1 MKEARNKKLLI
12 VCFVSEIARRGKS
25 TETVGRFMVTRERGE
40 EGNQVWLLN
49 GYEVFWSDK
58 VLKLKRD
65 VIAHTVNILN
75 ASELHILKWLT
86 VCGMN
91 FTSI

>member
-40 EGNQVWLLN
+40 EGNQV
-49 GYEVFWSDK
+49 
-58 VLKLKRD
+58 
-65 VIAHTVNILN
+65 
-75 ASELHILKWLT
+75 
-86 VCGMN
+86 
-91 FTSI
+91 